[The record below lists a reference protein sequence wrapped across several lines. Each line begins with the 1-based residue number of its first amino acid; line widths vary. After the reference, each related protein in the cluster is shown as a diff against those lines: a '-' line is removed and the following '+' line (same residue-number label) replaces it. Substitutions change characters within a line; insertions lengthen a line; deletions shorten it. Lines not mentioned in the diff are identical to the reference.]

1 MKKNKNMNTEM
12 GKRTLNRLNSKPDA
26 VERRISE
33 LEATYEEIIQ
43 DAEQRNKEMESMK
56 EMLYYMEDRMTI
68 SNECPVRENRVNGEE
83 AVFDRY

>member
-1 MKKNKNMNTEM
+1 MNTEM
-12 GKRTLNRLNSKPDA
+12 EKRTLNRLNSKRDA

-43 DAEQRNKEMESMK
+43 DVEQRNKEMESMK
-56 EMLYYMEDRMTI
+56 EMLHYMEDRMTI

-83 AVFDRY
+83 AVFERY